1 MKEWIAAGEH
11 GEVVHYERHG
21 EPALLSVNSKEHYL
35 PLLYVLGACGKS
47 EPVTFYSERVI
58 MGAISMRS
66 VKFG

>member
-1 MKEWIAAGEH
+1 M
-11 GEVVHYERHG
+11 HYERHG